1 MNEIHNAGRLRED
14 SVLRRNLYHC
24 TVDGLLYCV
33 MVGIGE
39 AFIPAFV
46 LELGLGPVA
55 AGLVITVP
63 VLIGSVTQLFA
74 QRVLNRVNSYV
85 KFVAWGAFLQALLYL
100 PLAAIALIFHA
111 IPEHIRSGSL
121 LGTVV
126 FGIVTLYWVIGLS
139 GSPAWM
145 SMTGKLVPDRIRSK
159 YFATRLRWLQAAT
172 LFGLLAH
179 GGVLH
184 LFEGDDRRFGF
195 AAVFIIACVARIF
208 SAWHLYKYTEPTD
221 GPRNDERITLDG
233 FAKRIRTGGEG
244 RFILFVAYAYFAAQI
259 AQPFLNPF
267 MLEDLRL
274 TAIQYSC
281 MLAAWF
287 FGKGLALPAVG
298 RFAAKHGS
306 FRTLVIGAIGL
317 IPAVLMWFVTRDF
330 TALILLQFLSGVI
343 WGIFDLSV
351 FLHSY
356 DCTTPRDRVMV
367 LSCLGALNES
377 TKTTGSLIG
386 GRILDAGH
394 GYGWVFIAS
403 AAARALAIP
412 LVIALGRA
420 EKYAAASAKNA

>member
-1 MNEIHNAGRLRED
+1 MNNAVRPNEP

-39 AFIPAFV
+39 SFIPAFV

-74 QRVLNRVNSYV
+74 QRVLNHVNSYV
-85 KFVAWGAFLQALLYL
+85 KFVAWGALFQALIYL
-100 PLAAIALIFHA
+100 PLAAIALFHA
-111 IPEHIRSGSL
+111 SFPENIRSGPL
-121 LGTVV
+121 LGVAI
-126 FGIVTLYWVIGLS
+126 FGLVTMYWVIGLS

-184 LFEGDDRRFGF
+184 VFEGEDRRNGF
-195 AAVFIIACVARIF
+195 AIVFVIACIARVF
-208 SAWHLYKYTEPTD
+208 SAWHLFKYTEPTD
-221 GPRNDERITLDG
+221 GPRLDEKITLQG
-233 FAKRIRTGGEG
+233 FVSRIRKGGEG

-267 MLEDLRL
+267 MLENLQL

-317 IPAVLMWFVTRDF
+317 IPAVLMWFLTRDF
-330 TALILLQFLSGVI
+330 TALLFLQFISGVI
-343 WGIFDLSV
+343 WGVFDLSV

-386 GRILDAGH
+386 GRILDTSGD
-394 GYGWVFIAS
+394 YTWVFIAS

-412 LVIALGRA
+412 LLIALGRA
-420 EKYAAASAKNA
+420 EQHAEDAPTKQA

>member
-1 MNEIHNAGRLRED
+1 
-14 SVLRRNLYHC
+14 
-24 TVDGLLYCV
+24 

-39 AFIPAFV
+39 SFIPAFV

-74 QRVLNRVNSYV
+74 QRVLNHVNSYV
-85 KFVAWGAFLQALLYL
+85 KFVAWGALFQALIYL
-100 PLAAIALIFHA
+100 PLAAIALFHA
-111 IPEHIRSGSL
+111 SFPENIRSGPL
-121 LGTVV
+121 LGVAI
-126 FGIVTLYWVIGLS
+126 FGLVTMYWVIGLS

-184 LFEGDDRRFGF
+184 VFEGEDRRNGF
-195 AAVFIIACVARIF
+195 AIVFVIACIARVF
-208 SAWHLYKYTEPTD
+208 SAWHLFKYTEPTD
-221 GPRNDERITLDG
+221 GPRL
-233 FAKRIRTGGEG
+233 
-244 RFILFVAYAYFAAQI
+244 AYAYFAAQI

-267 MLEDLRL
+267 MLENLQL

-317 IPAVLMWFVTRDF
+317 IPAVLMWFLTRDF
-330 TALILLQFLSGVI
+330 TALLFLQFISGVI
-343 WGIFDLSV
+343 WGVFDLSV

-386 GRILDAGH
+386 GRILDTSGD
-394 GYGWVFIAS
+394 YTWVFIAS

-412 LVIALGRA
+412 LLIALGRA
-420 EKYAAASAKNA
+420 EQHAEDAPTKQA